1 MELEDMEKKY
11 RISDIA
17 RELQVSPQEV
27 LLFVKQEGVRVAST
41 SSMVS
46 EEIHG
51 LIFGHFSVE
60 KKMVDETKKIRAEK
74 ERRLSRLE
82 EQSRKTYEKEQHLS
96 ETLSPPPVPVTPV
109 TFATPPV
116 LATLPSPTILPVPAP
131 VVLEDKKEVVSAVV
145 TEDVPESPLPLEI
158 PSEESPEVP
167 ESPEPPEL
175 PERPESPE
183 LFAEPEAPEIIEI
196 VELEPIKEEPSVNEH
211 LVSFD
216 APQMMGGLTVLG
228 TLDMLAGR
236 NKKTGK
242 RISRSRLM
250 H

>member
-46 EEIHG
+46 EEIHS

-96 ETLSPPPVPVTPV
+96 ETLSPPPIPVTPV
-109 TFATPPV
+109 TIATPPV
-116 LATLPSPTILPVPAP
+116 QATLLSPATSPAPAP
-131 VVLEDKKEVVSAVV
+131 VVHEDKKEVVAALV
-145 TEDVPESPLPLEI
+145 TEDLPESPLQQEI
-158 PSEESPEVP
+158 PSEESPESS
-167 ESPEPPEL
+167 ESPVMISIQKKSAF
-175 PERPESPE
+175 R
-183 LFAEPEAPEIIEI
+183 
-196 VELEPIKEEPSVNEH
+196 VEVNR
-211 LVSFD
+211 F
-216 APQMMGGLTVLG
+216 
-228 TLDMLAGR
+228 
-236 NKKTGK
+236 
-242 RISRSRLM
+242 
-250 H
+250 